1 MAQPLQRF
9 DLQGL
14 VAAIAHAQAEDRL
27 EPTLSAA
34 QWDALNGYLQP
45 HGLVSGEVLFDRGA
59 QDRTVF
65 LVESGTLS
73 VHLEDDKGRLK
84 LAMIGPGGVVGEGAF
99 FSHRPRSATVQAN
112 RSGDA
117 CDSSATWAIAL
128 PTPLSTSTLLKPPPA
143 PITRRIVAV
152 GARQSFVN
160 FSSWS
165 RVKCAALPSDQNENR
180 SARSSATT
188 GFPAKSSIART

>member
-1 MAQPLQRF
+1 MNVMAQPLQRF

-45 HGLVSGEVLFDRGA
+45 HGLVSGEILFDRGA

-112 RSGDA
+112 SA
-117 CDSSATWAIAL
+117 CQLWMLSAVRFSELAHRQPAIAL
-128 PTPLSTSTLLKPPPA
+128 ALAMGFGSVQARRLANRRRRFVST
-143 PITRRIVAV
+143 
-152 GARQSFVN
+152 
-160 FSSWS
+160 
-165 RVKCAALPSDQNENR
+165 
-180 SARSSATT
+180 
-188 GFPAKSSIART
+188 